1 MAKPKPQ
8 HVNLSTPPA
17 DIIATMA
24 EEMQAVRYHKRK
36 AYGGT
41 RKYEI
46 WKQELKEKALAGK
59 QNQLSELTEWI
70 SRVGN
75 RWVMY
80 SSEEYFPDSER
91 VLPCHAAFIYYET
104 YASCGAFFPT
114 FDESSSK
121 VTGVVVFTSHFF
133 QRLSERAKV
142 PFRSKAM
149 IQEFISSN
157 FMRTVTSQDKAGGE
171 VIMRFR
177 IGYGLGTVLS
187 VDPYAVEIRTFLT
200 DEQLSPSQRKRV
212 EVADMDARIIAK
224 LGALAGSDT
233 LRTLDHIA
241 YFFAALA
248 KEWHGFDPTKHS
260 DRELLLWVAEAMP
273 PKFFDPFMEDGKKEG
288 LDIEK
293 FTDDTCDVIISVANT
308 HGYEGWTREKVQQG
322 IIDIMERE
330 QL

>member
-1 MAKPKPQ
+1 MAKQKPQ

-24 EEMQAVRYHKRK
+24 EEIQAVRYHKRK

-46 WKQELKEKALAGK
+46 WKQELKEKALAEK

-70 SRVGN
+70 SKVGN

-80 SSEEYFPDSER
+80 SSEEYFPDSGH

-114 FDESSSK
+114 YDEGSRK
-121 VTGVVVFTSHFF
+121 VSGVVVFTSHFF
-133 QRLSERAKV
+133 QRLSERANV

-157 FMRTVTSQDKAGGE
+157 FMRTTTSKEKVGSDAY
-171 VIMRFR
+171 MRFR
-177 IGYGLGTVLS
+177 IGYGIGAVLS
-187 VDPYAVEIRTFLT
+187 VEPYAVEIRTFLT
-200 DEQLSPSQRKRV
+200 DEQLSPSQRKRM
-212 EVADMDARIIAK
+212 EAADMDARIVAK
-224 LGALAGSDT
+224 LGALAGEVT
-233 LRTLDHIA
+233 IRTVKRMA

-248 KEWHGFDPTKHS
+248 KEWHGFDPTQYT
-260 DRELLLWVAEAMP
+260 DRELLLWVAEALP
-273 PKFFDPFMEDGKKEG
+273 PKFFDPFMESGRNER
-288 LDIEK
+288 LDVDR
-293 FTDDTCDVIISVANT
+293 FVDATCDVIISVAKA
-308 HGYEGWTREKVQQG
+308 HGYDGWTREKVQQG
-322 IIDIMERE
+322 IVDIMERK